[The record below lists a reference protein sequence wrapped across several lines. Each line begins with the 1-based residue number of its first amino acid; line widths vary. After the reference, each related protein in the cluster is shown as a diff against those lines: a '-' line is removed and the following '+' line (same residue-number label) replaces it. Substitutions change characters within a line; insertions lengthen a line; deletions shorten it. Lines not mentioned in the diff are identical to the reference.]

1 LSKAANSERRKKG
14 TNAVKTRPG
23 FHENFTREEVV
34 AGSSNR
40 SFGLVIGIFL
50 GCVAAVKFWHEQRGT
65 GLAWAIP
72 ALIFVSLAVVRPAFL
87 SPLNR
92 LWFRLGWLLHKV
104 MNPLLM
110 AVMFFLVI
118 LPVSVL
124 MRVFHKDPL
133 RLKYDPHAAT
143 YWIERRP
150 PGPQPDTMRN
160 QF

>member
-1 LSKAANSERRKKG
+1 MNNRA
-14 TNAVKTRPG
+14 G
-23 FHENFTREEVV
+23 FHEDFSREEVV
-34 AGSSNR
+34 ASSSNR
-40 SFGLVIGIFL
+40 SFGLIVGLFS
-50 GCVAAVKFWHEQRGT
+50 GCVAAVKFWHGEQGT
-65 GLAWAIP
+65 GLAWAIS
-72 ALIFVSLAVVRPAFL
+72 AFILISLAVLKPALL

-92 LWFRLGWLLHKV
+92 LWFRFGLLLHKV

-110 AVMFFLVI
+110 AVMFYLVI
-118 LPVSVL
+118 LPVSLL

-150 PGPQPDTMRN
+150 PGPVPDTMRN

>member
-1 LSKAANSERRKKG
+1 MND
-14 TNAVKTRPG
+14 RPG
-23 FHENFTREEVV
+23 FHEDFSREEVV
-34 AGSSNR
+34 ASSSNR
-40 SFGLVIGIFL
+40 SFGLIVGLFS
-50 GCVAAVKFWHEQRGT
+50 GCIAAVKFWHGEGT
-65 GLAWAIP
+65 GLVWAIP
-72 ALIFVSLAVVRPAFL
+72 AFILISLAVLKPAWL

-92 LWFRLGWLLHKV
+92 LWFKFGLLLHKV

-110 AVMFFLVI
+110 AVMFYLVI
-118 LPVSVL
+118 LPVSLL

-150 PGPQPDTMRN
+150 PGPVPDTMRN

>member
-1 LSKAANSERRKKG
+1 MR
-14 TNAVKTRPG
+14 AVNNRPE
-23 FHENFTREEVV
+23 FHEDFSREEV
-34 AGSSNR
+34 AASSSNR
-40 SFGLVIGIFL
+40 SFGLIVGLFS
-50 GCVAAVKFWHEQRGT
+50 GCIAAVKFWHGEQGT
-65 GLAWAIP
+65 GLAWAIS
-72 ALIFVSLAVVRPAFL
+72 AFILISLAVLKPALL

-92 LWFRLGWLLHKV
+92 LWFRFGLLLHKV

-110 AVMFFLVI
+110 AVMFYLVI
-118 LPVSVL
+118 LPVSLL

-150 PGPQPDTMRN
+150 PGPVPDTMRN